1 MSALLTFI
9 PAVIIIIGLGWF
21 FKRTGFLPENSVDIF
36 NRIIIYVSL
45 PALIFLAVQ
54 QTDISLSVTKFP
66 LYAAIV
72 MLVCLA
78 LSFGLGKLLKLKN
91 SLLGAFLITAAI
103 GNTGYIGFPLT
114 IGLFGQSEL
123 VKSIFYDFGTVV
135 VLFTIGIMIA
145 GYFGDPEHKMN
156 VVKEFAT
163 FPSVIALVLGLVCNP
178 LTLPHFAVTTLE
190 YLSLANVPLVMLT
203 VGLTLESKAIGRYAA
218 PLAAM
223 LAAKLLISPVIAFL
237 AGTAGG
243 LSGTNLGIIV
253 LEASMP
259 AVMLSLVVGLKYKLD
274 VEFISL
280 AIVVSI
286 IASLV
291 TIPATQALMHLFAA

>member
-21 FKRTGFLPENSVDIF
+21 FKRTGFLPAGSVDIL
-36 NRIIIYVSL
+36 NKIIIYVSL

-66 LYAAIV
+66 LYAAAV

-114 IGLFGQSEL
+114 IGLFGQGEL
-123 VKSIFYDFGTVV
+123 VKSVFYDFGTVV

-156 VVKEFAT
+156 VFKEFAT

-223 LAAKLLISPVIAFL
+223 IAVKLMVSPVVAFL
-237 AGTAGG
+237 AGTAGS

-286 IASLV
+286 IASLA
-291 TIPATQALMHLFAA
+291 TIPATQALMHLLAA

>member
-1 MSALLTFI
+1 MSELLTFI

-21 FKRTGFLPENSVDIF
+21 LKRTGFLPENSVDIF
-36 NRIIIYVSL
+36 NKIIIYVSL

-54 QTDISLSVTKFP
+54 KTDISLSVTKFP
-66 LYAAIV
+66 LYAAVV

-78 LSFGLGKLLKLKN
+78 LSFGLGKLLKFKN

-178 LTLPHFAVTTLE
+178 LTLPHFAATTLE

-223 LAAKLLISPVIAFL
+223 LAVKLLVSPAIAFL

-243 LSGTNLGIIV
+243 LSGTNLGIVV
-253 LEASMP
+253 LEASTP

-286 IASLV
+286 IASLA
-291 TIPATQALMHLFAA
+291 TIPAVQALMHLFAA